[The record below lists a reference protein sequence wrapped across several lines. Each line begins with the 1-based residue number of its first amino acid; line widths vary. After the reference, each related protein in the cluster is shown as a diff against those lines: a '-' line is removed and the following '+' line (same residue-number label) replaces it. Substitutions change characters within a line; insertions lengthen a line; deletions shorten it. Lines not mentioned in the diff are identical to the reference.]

1 MTYFIPNFTIP
12 PLAFG
17 IRPAAMGTRC
27 DAYYTNPDFTPDGD
41 EPLLI
46 RCKAEA
52 TIKALIVDSAGYHQA
67 KKQCPACAEILRQKR
82 NVVILMEEEL

>member
-1 MTYFIPNFTIP
+1 MSPMLNNHKIPK
-12 PLAFG
+12 LAFG

-27 DAYYTNPDFTPDGD
+27 DSCYTNPDFTPDGD